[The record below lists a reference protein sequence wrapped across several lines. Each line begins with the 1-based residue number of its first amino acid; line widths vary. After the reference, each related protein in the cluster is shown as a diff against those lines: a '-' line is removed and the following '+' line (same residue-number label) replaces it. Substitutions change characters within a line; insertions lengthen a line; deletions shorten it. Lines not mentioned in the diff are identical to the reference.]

1 MLRSAI
7 ATLFMAGFAL
17 PALASNAYT
26 FETAEPVNKRRVV
39 AESVVWTCEGTVC
52 TGELRR
58 REPTVRI
65 CRKIAREVGV
75 VTALRNTASA
85 LTEEQLAECNTSA
98 RNR

>member
-7 ATLFMAGFAL
+7 AVMFMAGLSL

-52 TGELRR
+52 RGELARR
-58 REPTVRI
+58 APTVRI
-65 CRKIAREVGV
+65 CKKIAREVGV
-75 VTALRNTASA
+75 VTSLRNTNAE
-85 LTEEQLAECNTSA
+85 LTEAELAECNTA
-98 RNR
+98 VRR